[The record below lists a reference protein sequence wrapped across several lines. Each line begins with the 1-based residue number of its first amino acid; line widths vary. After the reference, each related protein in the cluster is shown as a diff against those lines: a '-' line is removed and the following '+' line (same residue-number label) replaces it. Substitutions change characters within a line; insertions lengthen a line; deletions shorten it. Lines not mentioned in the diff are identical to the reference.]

1 MKKLFFGLAL
11 CAALWMSACSN
22 DFEATAP
29 WKEIPVTYALLAAK
43 DTVHYIRVEK
53 AFLDPDESALK
64 VAQIADSLYYPADA
78 ITVSL
83 QKIAA
88 NGSVEKTYAL
98 TRVNGQDEGI
108 VRDSGIFATVP
119 NYLYKLVTPGAD
131 KLVAGARYRV
141 VIKRADGKPD
151 VTGQT
156 TIPSDLRWA
165 DPTLQSI
172 NNELHTLNFD
182 TAGVL
187 QLGWRADEFAVY
199 FKVKLLIRYKETDA
213 VTGALLNRDSLLWDL
228 SNSQIDALPSG
239 KYLLY
244 SPSLYQ
250 FLHDKLSSATDRRR
264 TFEECSFSIEGGGL
278 EIKRLN
284 ETLSANSGITS
295 AEVIPLYT
303 NMSEG
308 FGIVAAKNDR
318 ITPSVKRTIIG
329 TETITRIRNHP
340 LTKGLNF

>member
-1 MKKLFFGLAL
+1 MT
-11 CAALWMSACSN
+11 ACSN

-29 WKEIPVTYALLAAK
+29 WKEIPVTYTLLSAK

-53 AFLDPDESALK
+53 AFLDPSVSALK
-64 VAQIADSLYYPADA
+64 IAQIADSLYYPANA

-88 NGSVEKTYAL
+88 NGNVEKSYPL

-108 VRDSGIFATVP
+108 TRDSGIFATVP
-119 NYLYKLVTPGAD
+119 NVLYKLVTTGSD
-131 KLVAGARYRV
+131 KLAAGTRYRV

-156 TIPSDLRWA
+156 TVPADLRWA

-172 NNELHTLNFD
+172 NNEVHTLNFD

-199 FKVKLLIRYKETDA
+199 FKVKLMFRYKETDA
-213 VTGALLNRDSLLWDL
+213 VTGALLGRDSLLWDMGG
-228 SNSQIDALPSG
+228 NIDALPNY

-244 SPSLYQ
+244 SPSVFQ
-250 FLHDKLSSATDRRR
+250 FLHDNMSSATDRRR
-264 TFEECSFSIEGGGL
+264 TFEECTIFIEGGGL
-278 EIKRLN
+278 EILRLN
-284 ETLSANSGITS
+284 ETLSANAGITS

-308 FGIVAAKNDR
+308 FGIIAAKNDR
-318 ITPSVKRTIIG
+318 ITPNVKKTILGGESINL
-329 TETITRIRNHP
+329 IRNHP